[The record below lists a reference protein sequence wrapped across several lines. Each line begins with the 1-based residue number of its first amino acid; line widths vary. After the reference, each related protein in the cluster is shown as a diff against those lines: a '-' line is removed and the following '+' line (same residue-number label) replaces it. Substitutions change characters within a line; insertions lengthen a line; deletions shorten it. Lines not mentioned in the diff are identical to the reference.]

1 MQECDPLPEVGKE
14 VTQNQIQRYAVAS
27 GDFNPVHIDQE
38 FASRSTFGGTI
49 AHGMM
54 IAAFISEMMTVAFR
68 ESWLRGGRLK
78 IRFSAPVY
86 PGDTIT
92 TFGHVNGIHDE
103 CRVRRVTC
111 SIGVRRQTG
120 EIAIQGN
127 ASFTVRV
134 KGE

>member
-1 MQECDPLPEVGKE
+1 MQEGDPLPEVGKE
-14 VTQNQIQRYAVAS
+14 VTQNRIQRYAVAS

-54 IAAFISEMMTVAFR
+54 IAASISEMMTVAFH
-68 ESWLRGGRLK
+68 EDWLRGGRLK
-78 IRFSAPVY
+78 IRFRAPVY

-92 TFGHVNGIHDE
+92 TFGHVSGIHDE
-103 CRVRRVTC
+103 CRVRRVSC

-120 EIAIQGN
+120 CLRLR
-127 ASFTVRV
+127 T
-134 KGE
+134 